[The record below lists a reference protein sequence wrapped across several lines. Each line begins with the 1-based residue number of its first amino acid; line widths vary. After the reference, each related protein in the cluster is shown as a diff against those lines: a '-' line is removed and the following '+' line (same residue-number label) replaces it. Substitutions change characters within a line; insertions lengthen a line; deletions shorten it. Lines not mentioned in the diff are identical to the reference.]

1 MGKPEGKIENYLKTQ
16 AEALGFICWKFTA
29 PSTDGVPD
37 RVLIGYGKTAFV
49 ETKREGGAP
58 RKLQEITIKEMREHG
73 ALVYVAD
80 TKELIDQL
88 LNELM
93 NS

>member
-1 MGKPEGKIENYLKTQ
+1 MGKPEGKIEDYLKKQ
-16 AEALGFICWKFTA
+16 AEKAGFICWKFTA

-49 ETKREGGAP
+49 ETKREGGTP
-58 RKLQEITIKEMREHG
+58 RKLQKVTIKEMQDHG